1 MLRKEG
7 SDTLNSFI
15 LELDSLSYSINQ
27 KKLIDRISVKIA
39 KGDIVSIIG
48 PNGSGKS
55 TLVKLISREILPS
68 SGAIIFNGK
77 NNNDWSASELALSRS
92 ALSQSSHLSFSFSV
106 LDIIRMGFYPLEALG
121 LRRNDDVINKL
132 LKIFDLEGYSNR
144 IYTTLSG
151 GEQQRVQLARVIAQ
165 IWSEGSFEEK
175 LLILDEPTSY
185 LDIKH
190 QAELFNYLNKLNK
203 RGLTIVMVLHDINH
217 AIQKSNKII
226 MLKNSR
232 LIDYSES
239 GELAASKKI
248 NEVFDIDST
257 LLYNKELTK
266 PIVFLKDKERL

>member
-1 MLRKEG
+1 M
-7 SDTLNSFI
+7 
-15 LELDSLSYSINQ
+15 
-27 KKLIDRISVKIA
+27 
-39 KGDIVSIIG
+39 SIIG

-55 TLVKLISREILPS
+55 TLVKLISKEILPS
-68 SGAIIFNGK
+68 SGDIIFNGK
-77 NNNDWSASELALSRS
+77 NNIDWSASELALSRS

-165 IWSEGSFEEK
+165 IWSQGSFEEK

-203 RGLTIVMVLHDINH
+203 KGLTIVMVLHDINH

-239 GELAASKKI
+239 GELTASKKI
-248 NEVFDIDST
+248 NEVFDIDSS
-257 LLYNKELTK
+257 LLYNKELSK
-266 PIVFLKDKERL
+266 PIIFFKRQGEITGG